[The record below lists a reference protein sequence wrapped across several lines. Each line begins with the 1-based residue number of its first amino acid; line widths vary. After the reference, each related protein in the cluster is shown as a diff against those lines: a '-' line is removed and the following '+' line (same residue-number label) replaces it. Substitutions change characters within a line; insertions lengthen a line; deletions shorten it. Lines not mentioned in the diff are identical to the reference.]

1 MVMPDPRLYRR
12 LYELLSR
19 QIADGTL
26 APEERLNIGA
36 LADEHDVSRD
46 TVQKAIGLLEAD
58 GLVER
63 WPGLGWYVKEPP
75 PQGGRGS

>member
-1 MVMPDPRLYRR
+1 MYRR
-12 LYELLSR
+12 IHEKLSR

-26 APEERLNIGA
+26 TPETRLNIGA

-46 TVQKAIGLLEAD
+46 TVQRAIGLLADD

-63 WPGLGWYVKEPP
+63 WPGLGWYVAA
-75 PQGGRGS
+75 RAS